1 MKILIVED
9 EDYFNTDFNEYKLY
23 VNGKIING

>member
-9 EDYFNTDFNEYKLY
+9 EDYFNIDFNEYKLY
-23 VNGKIING
+23 VNGKTING